1 MVKRAAQQ
9 SRNAKEIES
18 WELAKSCG
26 GQPSAEAAADLFKGR
41 QEGAEVAAEL
51 FKGRQQG
58 AETAAECWP
67 RLMSH
72 TCHGPMRR
80 PG

>member
-1 MVKRAAQQ
+1 LGAG
-9 SRNAKEIES
+9 KEL
-18 WELAKSCG
+18 WG
-26 GQPSAEAAADLFKGR
+26 PQGAEAAAELFKGR
-41 QEGAEVAAEL
+41 QEGAEAAAEL

-58 AETAAECWP
+58 AETAAERWP